1 MRKKSETLTPQELEI
16 MKAIWASGPATVR
29 DVYEDLRERRDIAY
43 TTVQTMMNLLETKGH
58 LSRTPGERAAVYAP
72 TQPKQKVIRSMVA
85 EFVERLFDGSAKPL
99 LAHLVKDGSFSDKE
113 RRVLQRIVDEADK

>member
-1 MRKKSETLTPQELEI
+1 
-16 MKAIWASGPATVR
+16 MKAIWANGPSTVR
-29 DVYEDLRERRDIAY
+29 EVYDDLRERRDIAY

-58 LSRTPGERAAVYAP
+58 LSRTPRERAAVYAP
-72 TQPKQKVIRSMVA
+72 TQPKQTVIRSMVA

-113 RRVLQRIVDEADK
+113 RRALQRIVDEADQ